1 MSIQKMMK
9 FCLMLMLIGLSACEK
24 SESWEIDADEANS
37 LLQVRTR
44 AAGAGD
50 ESVVS
55 YPVHVYV
62 FKGSK
67 CVALQTIEDENQT
80 LSIPLVEGA
89 YSVYAFGGA
98 TSENYLLPTM
108 QEAAADMEISLRS
121 GQSHGDLMAA
131 KSNVTLVD
139 GGTNTLTLAMERKV
153 MLLQSVV
160 LNKIPTSATAVSI
173 TLSPLWQRLEGT
185 DLAGETGAATI
196 DLTEQEDGKTW
207 KLASAQYLLPPSE
220 SSTTITVNIVKSGGT
235 SSYTYNTGEQ
245 LGEGYKLNIEGTYTE
260 AVGVTLAGTITGSVW
275 KDEKT
280 ITFEFDES
288 GSSASEGEDEGG
300 DEGAGSGNDNED
312 NSVVTGTIP
321 SVGDSY
327 NGCYVFSVSETDGVA
342 DVLLLSP
349 KSKVMGFADGT
360 TSEQAQV
367 AIEAAMQECSVSG
380 ISEWR
385 LMTGEEANMLAQRYA
400 DYSKIGIERDKDHRL
415 LMIEEGVIKAATM
428 GLGQITTT
436 LTLSS
441 TNILRPVTLIR
452 IAEE

>member
-44 AAGAGD
+44 ATGAGD

-80 LSIPLVEGA
+80 LSIPLVEGT

-98 TSENYLLPTM
+98 TSESYLLPTM

-207 KLASAQYLLPPSE
+207 KLEGARYLLPPSE

-280 ITFEFDES
+280 IAFEFDES

-327 NGCYVFSVSETDGVA
+327 NGCYVLSVSKNNGVA

-380 ISEWR
+380 ISGWR
-385 LMTGEEANMLAQRYA
+385 LMTREEANMLAQRYA

-441 TNILRPVTLIR
+441 TNILRPVTPIR

>member
-160 LNKIPTSATAVSI
+160 LNKIPASATAVSI
-173 TLSPLWQRLEGT
+173 TLSPLWQRLKGT

-321 SVGDSY
+321 SVGGSY
-327 NGCYVFSVSETDGVA
+327 NGCYVLSVSKNNGVA

-349 KSKVMGFADGT
+349 TPKTMGFADGT
-360 TSEQAQV
+360 TAEQALN
-367 AIEAAMQECSVSG
+367 AIETSMQECAVSG
-380 ISEWR
+380 ISGWR
-385 LMTGEEANMLAQRYA
+385 LMTKDEANIVLQHRTSIPNFDKSGRYL
-400 DYSKIGIERDKDHRL
+400 YLNS
-415 LMIEEGVIKAATM
+415 EGKLRVGT
-428 GLGQITTT
+428 ITTT
-436 LTLSS
+436 VSDGWTYK
-441 TNILRPVTLIR
+441 NGDILRPVTLIR

>member
-1 MSIQKMMK
+1 M
-9 FCLMLMLIGLSACEK
+9 
-24 SESWEIDADEANS
+24 
-37 LLQVRTR
+37 
-44 AAGAGD
+44 
-50 ESVVS
+50 
-55 YPVHVYV
+55 
-62 FKGSK
+62 
-67 CVALQTIEDENQT
+67 
-80 LSIPLVEGA
+80 
-89 YSVYAFGGA
+89 
-98 TSENYLLPTM
+98 
-108 QEAAADMEISLRS
+108 
-121 GQSHGDLMAA
+121 
-131 KSNVTLVD
+131 
-139 GGTNTLTLAMERKV
+139 
-153 MLLQSVV
+153 
-160 LNKIPTSATAVSI
+160 
-173 TLSPLWQRLEGT
+173 EGT

-220 SSTTITVNIVKSGGT
+220 NSTTITVNIVKSGGT

-300 DEGAGSGNDNED
+300 DEGNNDNG
-312 NSVVTGTIP
+312 VVTGTIP
-321 SVGDSY
+321 KVGDTY
-327 NGCYVFSVSETDGVA
+327 EGCYVVSVSESNGVA

-360 TSEQAQV
+360 TPEQAQV

-380 ISEWR
+380 ISGWR

-452 IAEE
+452 VAEE

>member
-44 AAGAGD
+44 ATGAGD

-80 LSIPLVEGA
+80 LSIPLVEGT

-300 DEGAGSGNDNED
+300 DEGNNDNG
-312 NSVVTGTIP
+312 VVTGTIP
-321 SVGDSY
+321 AVGDTY
-327 NGCYVFSVSETDGVA
+327 EGCYVVSVSESNGVA

-349 KSKVMGFADGT
+349 TQKTVLAGGETQDEAKTKVETAMSDCAVDG
-360 TSEQAQV
+360 
-367 AIEAAMQECSVSG
+367 ING
-380 ISEWR
+380 WR
-385 LMTGEEANMLAQRYA
+385 LMTLEEATTICKSSAPNLKHGSDNRY
-400 DYSKIGIERDKDHRL
+400 L
-415 LMIEEGVIKAATM
+415 IEEDGVLKPATFGSGTVTKAQSFAATN
-428 GLGQITTT
+428 L
-436 LTLSS
+436 
-441 TNILRPVTLIR
+441 LRPVTLIR
-452 IAEE
+452 IAGK

>member
-1 MSIQKMMK
+1 MMK

-185 DLAGETGAATI
+185 DLAGETGAVTI

-280 ITFEFDES
+280 IAFEFDES

-300 DEGAGSGNDNED
+300 DEGNNDNG
-312 NSVVTGTIP
+312 VITGTIP
-321 SVGDSY
+321 EVGDTY
-327 NGCYVFSVSETDGVA
+327 EGCYVVSVSESNGVA

-349 KSKVMGFADGT
+349 TQKTVLAGGETQDEAKTKVETAMSDCAVDG
-360 TSEQAQV
+360 
-367 AIEAAMQECSVSG
+367 ING
-380 ISEWR
+380 WR
-385 LMTGEEANMLAQRYA
+385 LMTLEEATTICNSSAPNLKHGSDNRY
-400 DYSKIGIERDKDHRL
+400 L
-415 LMIEEGVIKAATM
+415 IEEDGVLKPATFGSGTVTKAQSFAATN
-428 GLGQITTT
+428 L
-436 LTLSS
+436 
-441 TNILRPVTLIR
+441 LRPVTLIR

>member
-1 MSIQKMMK
+1 M
-9 FCLMLMLIGLSACEK
+9 
-24 SESWEIDADEANS
+24 
-37 LLQVRTR
+37 
-44 AAGAGD
+44 
-50 ESVVS
+50 
-55 YPVHVYV
+55 
-62 FKGSK
+62 
-67 CVALQTIEDENQT
+67 
-80 LSIPLVEGA
+80 
-89 YSVYAFGGA
+89 
-98 TSENYLLPTM
+98 
-108 QEAAADMEISLRS
+108 
-121 GQSHGDLMAA
+121 
-131 KSNVTLVD
+131 
-139 GGTNTLTLAMERKV
+139 
-153 MLLQSVV
+153 
-160 LNKIPTSATAVSI
+160 
-173 TLSPLWQRLEGT
+173 EGT

-220 SSTTITVNIVKSGGT
+220 SSTTITVNIVQSGGT

-280 ITFEFDES
+280 IAFEFDES

-380 ISEWR
+380 ISGWR
-385 LMTGEEANMLAQRYA
+385 LMTREEANMLAQRYA
-400 DYSKIGIERDKDHRL
+400 DYSKIGIKGDKDHRL

-428 GLGQITTT
+428 GLGQITPT

-441 TNILRPVTLIR
+441 TNSLRPVTLIR

>member
-1 MSIQKMMK
+1 MK
-9 FCLMLMLIGLSACEK
+9 
-24 SESWEIDADEANS
+24 
-37 LLQVRTR
+37 
-44 AAGAGD
+44 
-50 ESVVS
+50 
-55 YPVHVYV
+55 
-62 FKGSK
+62 
-67 CVALQTIEDENQT
+67 
-80 LSIPLVEGA
+80 
-89 YSVYAFGGA
+89 
-98 TSENYLLPTM
+98 
-108 QEAAADMEISLRS
+108 
-121 GQSHGDLMAA
+121 
-131 KSNVTLVD
+131 
-139 GGTNTLTLAMERKV
+139 
-153 MLLQSVV
+153 
-160 LNKIPTSATAVSI
+160 
-173 TLSPLWQRLEGT
+173 GT
-185 DLAGETGAATI
+185 DLAGETGAAAI

-220 SSTTITVNIVKSGGT
+220 SSTTITVNIVQSGGT

-300 DEGAGSGNDNED
+300 DGGAGSGNDNED

-321 SVGDSY
+321 SVGGSY

-349 KSKVMGFADGT
+349 KSKVMGFANGT

-380 ISEWR
+380 ISGWR
-385 LMTGEEANMLAQRYA
+385 LMTREEANMLAQRYA
-400 DYSKIGIERDKDHRL
+400 DYSKIGIERDEDHRL

-436 LTLSS
+436 LKLSS

-452 IAEE
+452 IAKE

>member
-1 MSIQKMMK
+1 MK
-9 FCLMLMLIGLSACEK
+9 NFIRIALGLAMLCLYACEK
-24 SESWEIDADEANS
+24 AVSLEGYTDSANAT
-37 LLQVRTR
+37 LYVRTM
-44 AAGAGD
+44 AVSTSEEED
-50 ESVVS
+50 IS
-55 YPVHVYV
+55 YPIQVYV
-62 FKGSK
+62 FSGQK
-67 CVALQTIEDENQT
+67 CAALQTIADESQT

-160 LNKIPTSATAVSI
+160 LNKIPASATAVSI
-173 TLSPLWQRLEGT
+173 TLSPLWQRLKGT

-220 SSTTITVNIVKSGGT
+220 SSTTITVNIVKSEGT
-235 SSYTYNTGEQ
+235 SSYTYNTSEQ

-288 GSSASEGEDEGG
+288 GSSASKGEDEGG

-321 SVGDSY
+321 SVGGSY
-327 NGCYVFSVSETDGVA
+327 NGCYVVSVSESNGVA

-349 KSKVMGFADGT
+349 TQKTVLAGGETQDEAKTKVETAMSDCAVDG
-360 TSEQAQV
+360 
-367 AIEAAMQECSVSG
+367 ING
-380 ISEWR
+380 WR
-385 LMTGEEANMLAQRYA
+385 LMTLEEATTICNSSAPNLKHGSDNRY
-400 DYSKIGIERDKDHRL
+400 L
-415 LMIEEGVIKAATM
+415 IEEDGVLKPATFGSGTVTKAQSFAATN
-428 GLGQITTT
+428 L
-436 LTLSS
+436 
-441 TNILRPVTLIR
+441 LRPVTLIR

>member
-98 TSENYLLPTM
+98 TSESYLLPTM

-160 LNKIPTSATAVSI
+160 LNKIPASATAVSI

-280 ITFEFDES
+280 IAFEFDES

-300 DEGAGSGNDNED
+300 DEGNNDNG
-312 NSVVTGTIP
+312 VVTGTIP
-321 SVGDSY
+321 AVGDTY
-327 NGCYVFSVSETDGVA
+327 EGCYVVSVSESNGVA

-349 KSKVMGFADGT
+349 TQKTVLAGGETQDEAKTKVETAMSDCAVDG
-360 TSEQAQV
+360 
-367 AIEAAMQECSVSG
+367 ING
-380 ISEWR
+380 WR
-385 LMTGEEANMLAQRYA
+385 LMTLEEATTICNSSAPNLKHGSDNRY
-400 DYSKIGIERDKDHRL
+400 L
-415 LMIEEGVIKAATM
+415 IEEDGVLKPATFGSGTVTKAQSFAATN
-428 GLGQITTT
+428 L
-436 LTLSS
+436 
-441 TNILRPVTLIR
+441 LRPVTLIR
-452 IAEE
+452 IAGK

>member
-1 MSIQKMMK
+1 MMK

-44 AAGAGD
+44 ATGAGD

-98 TSENYLLPTM
+98 TSESYLLPTM

-207 KLASAQYLLPPSE
+207 KLEGARYLLPPSE
-220 SSTTITVNIVKSGGT
+220 SSTTITVNIVQSGGT

-288 GSSASEGEDEGG
+288 GSSASEGEDEGSN
-300 DEGAGSGNDNED
+300 EGNNDNG
-312 NSVVTGTIP
+312 VVTGTIP
-321 SVGDSY
+321 EVGDTY
-327 NGCYVFSVSETDGVA
+327 EGCYVVSVSESNGVA

-349 KSKVMGFADGT
+349 TQKTVLAGGETQDEAKTKVETAMSDCAVDG
-360 TSEQAQV
+360 
-367 AIEAAMQECSVSG
+367 ING
-380 ISEWR
+380 WR
-385 LMTGEEANMLAQRYA
+385 LMTLEEATTICNSSAPNLKHGSDNRY
-400 DYSKIGIERDKDHRL
+400 L
-415 LMIEEGVIKAATM
+415 IEEKGVLKSATFGLGTVTKAQSFAATN
-428 GLGQITTT
+428 L
-436 LTLSS
+436 
-441 TNILRPVTLIR
+441 LRPVTLIR

>member
-44 AAGAGD
+44 ATGAGD

-160 LNKIPTSATAVSI
+160 LNKIPASATAVSI

-207 KLASAQYLLPPSE
+207 KLEGARYLLPPSE
-220 SSTTITVNIVKSGGT
+220 SSTTITVNIVKSEGT

-280 ITFEFDES
+280 IAFEFDES

-300 DEGAGSGNDNED
+300 DEGNNDNG
-312 NSVVTGTIP
+312 VVTGTIP
-321 SVGDSY
+321 KVGDTY
-327 NGCYVFSVSETDGVA
+327 KGCYVVSVSESNGVA

-349 KSKVMGFADGT
+349 TQKTVLAGGETQDEAKTKVEKAMSDCAIDG
-360 TSEQAQV
+360 
-367 AIEAAMQECSVSG
+367 ING
-380 ISEWR
+380 WR
-385 LMTGEEANMLAQRYA
+385 LMTLEEATTICNSSAPNLKHGSDNRY
-400 DYSKIGIERDKDHRL
+400 L
-415 LMIEEGVIKAATM
+415 IEEKGELKPATFGLGTVTKAQSFAATN
-428 GLGQITTT
+428 L
-436 LTLSS
+436 
-441 TNILRPVTLIR
+441 LRPVTLIR
-452 IAEE
+452 IAKE

>member
-44 AAGAGD
+44 ATGAGD

-98 TSENYLLPTM
+98 TSESYLLPTM

-173 TLSPLWQRLEGT
+173 TLSPLWQKLEGT

-220 SSTTITVNIVKSGGT
+220 SSTTITVNIVKSEGT

-300 DEGAGSGNDNED
+300 DEGNND

-321 SVGDSY
+321 EVGDSY
-327 NGCYVFSVSETDGVA
+327 NGCYVLSVSKNNGVA
-342 DVLLLSP
+342 DVLLISP
-349 KSKVMGFADGT
+349 TPKTMGFADGT
-360 TSEQAQV
+360 TAEQALN
-367 AIEAAMQECSVSG
+367 AIETSMQECAVNG
-380 ISEWR
+380 ISGWR
-385 LMTGEEANMLAQRYA
+385 LMTKDEANIVLQHRTSIPNFNKSGRYL
-400 DYSKIGIERDKDHRL
+400 YLNS
-415 LMIEEGVIKAATM
+415 EGKLRVGT
-428 GLGQITTT
+428 ITTT
-436 LTLSS
+436 VSDGWTYK
-441 TNILRPVTLIR
+441 NGDILRPVTLIR